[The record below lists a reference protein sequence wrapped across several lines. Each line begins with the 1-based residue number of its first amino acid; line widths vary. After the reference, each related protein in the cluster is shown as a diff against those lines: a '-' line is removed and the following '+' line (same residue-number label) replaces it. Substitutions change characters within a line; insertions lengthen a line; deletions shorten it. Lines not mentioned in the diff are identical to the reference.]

1 MNRICIAAA
10 AVLIVFASLHS
21 ASAQGK
27 LDSDDIV
34 DSLRGLEQQAQINAP
49 ALYQRALARIKAEP
63 GMSAVNRPSVA
74 EELNKLPQL
83 TVEIQFN
90 LDSDIIRPVSYK
102 TLGRIA
108 DALYHPY
115 LARLQIPRR
124 RSHRRQRQARIQSE
138 TQPAP
143 GQRGPRSL
151 DHDVPHF
158 ARAGGGGRPWRG
170 AIAGCGAAHS
180 SGEPPRAVARD
191 REGEVTQ
198 ILRAAVFHRS
208 RNKPIPFSIAWLVF
222 DHSLRLG
229 FRSREATS

>member
-1 MNRICIAAA
+1 MTMNRICIAAVA
-10 AVLIVFASLHS
+10 ALIVFASQHC

-34 DSLRGLEQQAQINAP
+34 DSLRGLETQAQINAP

-115 LARLQIPRR
+115 LLDYKFLVVGHTDASGKREYNLKLSQRRADAVREALVTTFRISPARVSAVGLGEEQLQD
-124 RSHRRQRQARIQSE
+124 AA
-138 TQPAP
+138 QP
-143 GQRGPRSL
+143 
-151 DHDVPHF
+151 
-158 ARAGGGGRPWRG
+158 
-170 AIAGCGAAHS
+170 
-180 SGEPPRAVARD
+180 
-191 REGEVTQ
+191 T
-198 ILRAAVFHRS
+198 AAVNR
-208 RNKPIPFSIAWLVF
+208 RVQL
-222 DHSLRLG
+222 L
-229 FRSREATS
+229 ATGKVR

>member
-1 MNRICIAAA
+1 MNRICITAA
-10 AVLIVFASLHS
+10 AVLIVFASQHS

-115 LARLQIPRR
+115 LLDYKFLVVGHTDASGKREYNLKLSQRRANAVREALITTFRISPTRVSAVGLGEEQLQD
-124 RSHRRQRQARIQSE
+124 AA
-138 TQPAP
+138 QP
-143 GQRGPRSL
+143 
-151 DHDVPHF
+151 
-158 ARAGGGGRPWRG
+158 
-170 AIAGCGAAHS
+170 
-180 SGEPPRAVARD
+180 
-191 REGEVTQ
+191 T
-198 ILRAAVFHRS
+198 AAVNR
-208 RNKPIPFSIAWLVF
+208 RVQL
-222 DHSLRLG
+222 L
-229 FRSREATS
+229 ATGKAR

>member
-10 AVLIVFASLHS
+10 AALIVFASLHS

-115 LARLQIPRR
+115 LLDYKFLVVGHTDASGKREYNLKLSQRRANAVREALITTFRISPAR
-124 RSHRRQRQARIQSE
+124 
-138 TQPAP
+138 
-143 GQRGPRSL
+143 
-151 DHDVPHF
+151 V
-158 ARAGGGGRPWRG
+158 
-170 AIAGCGAAHS
+170 
-180 SGEPPRAVARD
+180 
-191 REGEVTQ
+191 
-198 ILRAAVFHRS
+198 AAVG
-208 RNKPIPFSIAWLVF
+208 
-222 DHSLRLG
+222 LG
-229 FRSREATS
+229 EEQLQDAAQPTAAVNRRVQLLATGKVR

>member
-1 MNRICIAAA
+1 MNRICIAAVA
-10 AVLIVFASLHS
+10 ALIVLASQNR

-115 LARLQIPRR
+115 LLDYKFLVVGHTDASGKREYNLKLSQRRANAVREALVTTFRISPAR
-124 RSHRRQRQARIQSE
+124 
-138 TQPAP
+138 
-143 GQRGPRSL
+143 
-151 DHDVPHF
+151 V
-158 ARAGGGGRPWRG
+158 
-170 AIAGCGAAHS
+170 
-180 SGEPPRAVARD
+180 
-191 REGEVTQ
+191 
-198 ILRAAVFHRS
+198 AAVG
-208 RNKPIPFSIAWLVF
+208 
-222 DHSLRLG
+222 LG
-229 FRSREATS
+229 EEQLQDAAQPTAAVNRRVQLLATGKVK